1 MPAVATFASQIQ
13 LTASALAPNEAEAH
27 VLVLAA
33 TAGDEGAS
41 LLPSG
46 LADESVSAIE
56 SALRLVDYKA
66 GQDEVLR
73 LPSPAKAGVKA
84 ESLLVVGL
92 GKSLELAERKD
103 LDTAVLGE
111 NRAGLLARAA
121 GRAARALAGMENATF
136 ALPAAEAEDLR
147 AVARGIAAG
156 AYSWAAR
163 VPEATTPLAAATIL
177 TAATDTDVI
186 LREAEVLAAGTRVA
200 RDLIN
205 EPPIRL
211 TPAVFADYAVAAASE
226 RGIETEVW
234 DEQRL
239 EAEGFGGIIGVGQG
253 SVHPPRLVRLSW
265 KPQNA
270 TAHLAVVGK
279 GITFDSGGLSLKPP
293 ASMPEMKSDMA
304 GAATT
309 LGAVL
314 AAASLQL
321 NTRVDGWL
329 ALAENMPGGGAQR
342 PSDIITMYGGT
353 TVEITNTDAEGRLVM
368 ADALARAVEEEP
380 DALIDIATLTGAQI
394 IALGNHVSGVM
405 GTPKLRERIAALGA
419 GEGEAFWPMPLPE
432 RLDEVLSSP
441 VATLRNA
448 AVGYRAGG
456 MLSAGLFLRHFVNER
471 PWAHLDVAGPAFND
485 KAAWGGTP
493 AGGTGA
499 GLLTLV
505 ALMRSLSDESL

>member
-13 LTASALAPNEAEAH
+13 LSASALAPSEVETP

-41 LLPSG
+41 LLASG
-46 LADESVSAIE
+46 LGEEEVAAIE

-73 LPSPAKAGVKA
+73 VPSPEKASLKA

-92 GKSLELAERKD
+92 GKSLELAERAD

-111 NRAGLLARAA
+111 NRSGLLARAA
-121 GRAARALAGMENATF
+121 GRAVRALAGSERAAF
-136 ALPAAEAEDLR
+136 ALPAANIEDLR
-147 AVARGIAAG
+147 AVARGIASG
-156 AYSWAAR
+156 AYAWAAR
-163 VPEATTPLAAATIL
+163 VPEATTPLAAAAVL
-177 TAATDTDVI
+177 TPLAEAEAI
-186 LREAEVLAAGTRVA
+186 LREAEILAAGTRVA

-211 TPAVFADYAVAAASE
+211 TPAVFADYAVAAAAE
-226 RGIETEVW
+226 LGIEAEVW

-265 KPQNA
+265 KPQDA
-270 TAHLAVVGK
+270 KAHLAVIGK

-314 AAASLQL
+314 AAASLGL
-321 NTRVDGWL
+321 DTRVDGWL

-342 PSDIITMYGGT
+342 PSDIVTMYGGT

-368 ADALARAVEEEP
+368 ADALARAAEEEP

-394 IALGNHVSGVM
+394 IALGNHISGVM
-405 GTPKLRERIAALGA
+405 GTPKLRDRIAALGA

-432 RLDEVLSSP
+432 RLDEVLASP
-441 VATLRNA
+441 VAKLRNA

-456 MLSAGLFLRHFVNER
+456 MLSAGLFLRHFVGGR

-499 GLLTLV
+499 GLLTIV
-505 ALMRSLSDESL
+505 SLMRSLSDESL